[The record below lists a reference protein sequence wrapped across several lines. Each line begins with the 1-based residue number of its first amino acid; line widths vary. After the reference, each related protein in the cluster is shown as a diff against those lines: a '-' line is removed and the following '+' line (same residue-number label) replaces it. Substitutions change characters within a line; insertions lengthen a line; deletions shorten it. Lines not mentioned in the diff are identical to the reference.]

1 MNDTQH
7 YRELPGLEALGE
19 MDAVEAR
26 AFEDATRRMD
36 VLRDLVTWRKQCRL
50 SQQVVAEW
58 MDTTQSAVS
67 ELESG
72 RIDPRLSTLQRYARA
87 LGKELHVMI
96 GEVGTPQG
104 AVAPG
109 VFAEEDDKSFGLI
122 LRLSFKRSTPT
133 EVDPRI
139 DSSNKRDCQ
148 HPSWIQLSAA
158 CRPTSGFARSATARN
173 DLGS

>member
-1 MNDTQH
+1 
-7 YRELPGLEALGE
+7 
-19 MDAVEAR
+19 
-26 AFEDATRRMD
+26 MD

-96 GEVGTPQG
+96 GEVGS
-104 AVAPG
+104 
-109 VFAEEDDKSFGLI
+109 AE
-122 LRLSFKRSTPT
+122 
-133 EVDPRI
+133 DPN
-139 DSSNKRDCQ
+139 D
-148 HPSWIQLSAA
+148 
-158 CRPTSGFARSATARN
+158 ATARGRWIRN
-173 DLGS
+173 AAATFKAPTAEL

>member
-36 VLRDLVTWRKQCRL
+36 VLRDLVTWRKQRRL

-96 GEVGTPQG
+96 GEVGTPQD
-104 AVAPG
+104 AAAPG
-109 VFAEEDDKSFGLI
+109 VLPEEYDKSFGLI
-122 LRLSFKRSTPT
+122 LRSLLQAQYTYGSRSRSTRRKRTGLPAPV
-133 EVDPRI
+133 VDRA
-139 DSSNKRDCQ
+139 SS
-148 HPSWIQLSAA
+148 SLSA
-158 CRPTSGFARSATARN
+158 PSGFWQ
-173 DLGS
+173 DQ

>member
-1 MNDTQH
+1 MNDTPH

-36 VLRDLVTWRKQCRL
+36 VLRELVAWRKQRLL

-72 RIDPRLSTLQRYARA
+72 RIAPRLSTLQRYARA
-87 LGKELHVMI
+87 LGQELHVMI
-96 GEVGTPQG
+96 GEAGTPHSAAAAG
-104 AVAPG
+104 ALPG
-109 VFAEEDDKSFGLI
+109 EYDKSFGLI
-122 LRLSFKRSTPT
+122 LKSLLPAQYTYGSRSAERLAEQTGLPAPV
-133 EVDPRI
+133 VDRAL
-139 DSSNKRDCQ
+139 SS
-148 HPSWIQLSAA
+148 LSAYEWI
-158 CRPTSGFARSATARN
+158 REIS
-173 DLGS
+173 